1 MTKDQ
6 LQFINQIVKV
16 NKDKTN
22 KTLLEELK
30 GMYRYSI
37 KSGQRKAF
45 MDQVK
50 KNAIVVRSI
59 DDKTFLSAGRSM
71 FALADP
77 VLKLHV
83 FANQRSKMTGNNF

>member
-6 LQFINQIVKV
+6 LQFINQIAKV

-45 MDQVK
+45 IDQVK
-50 KNAIVVRSI
+50 KNAIVVGSI
-59 DDKTFLSAGRSM
+59 DDKTFLAAGSSM
-71 FALADP
+71 FALAALIGEY
-77 VLKLHV
+77 VEFQHWI
-83 FANQRSKMTGNNF
+83 SKMTGNNF